1 MSESYLQFQT
11 YEPEMR
17 TVKKDAIIAAIQA
30 IQTGLEYIR
39 DDLAEYKADPR
50 YDGPERVA
58 YCVAKQEA
66 EIAQME
72 AALAG
77 LRGEMNITD
86 EKGRPMTYWGGTP

>member
-1 MSESYLQFQT
+1 VSESDHQFQI

-17 TVKKDAIIAAIQA
+17 TVQKDAIYAAIQA

-50 YDGPERVA
+50 YDSPRRVA

-77 LRGEMNITD
+77 LREAG
-86 EKGRPMTYWGGTP
+86 K

>member
-1 MSESYLQFQT
+1 MSKSDHQFQA

-17 TVKKDAIIAAIQA
+17 TVQKDVIYAAITA
-30 IQTGLEYIR
+30 IETGLEYIR

-50 YDGPERVA
+50 YDSPKRVA
-58 YCVAKQEA
+58 YCVARQKA

-77 LRGEMNITD
+77 LRGDQE
-86 EKGRPMTYWGGTP
+86 

>member
-1 MSESYLQFQT
+1 MIT
-11 YEPEMR
+11 P
-17 TVKKDAIIAAIQA
+17 AAIQA
-30 IQTGLEYIR
+30 AITAIETGLEYIR

-50 YDGPERVA
+50 YDSPKRVS
-58 YCVAKQEA
+58 YCVARQEA

-77 LRGEMNITD
+77 LRGERNITD